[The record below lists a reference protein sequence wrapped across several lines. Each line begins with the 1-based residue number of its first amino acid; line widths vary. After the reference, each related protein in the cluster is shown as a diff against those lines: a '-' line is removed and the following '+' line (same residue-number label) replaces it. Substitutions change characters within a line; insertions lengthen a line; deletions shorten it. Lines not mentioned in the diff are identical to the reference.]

1 MASVDESESGRKR
14 DLIHL
19 TGPLTQE
26 AILRQLHQNF
36 IEGRCYVSYSTLYI
50 IYIYIYSLNKDYLVR
65 YC

>member
-1 MASVDESESGRKR
+1 MATVDEAESGRKR

-36 IEGRCYVSYSTLYI
+36 IEGQCYVS
-50 IYIYIYSLNKDYLVR
+50 
-65 YC
+65 